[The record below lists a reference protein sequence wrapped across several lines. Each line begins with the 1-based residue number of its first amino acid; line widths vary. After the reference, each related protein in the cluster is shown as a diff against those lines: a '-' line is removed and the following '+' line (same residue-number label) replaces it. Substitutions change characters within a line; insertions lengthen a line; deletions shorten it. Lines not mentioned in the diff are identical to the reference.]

1 MLFRSALTRS
11 ASLWEGLTE
20 GWPNEQWPDVGC
32 TQECPLD
39 PAVARALRLRPGAS
53 LPPKKIARQCSLSV
67 SGTMENRNPHLAPGI
82 TLNNLAPAP
91 ANVSAF
97 WGLMGP
103 GGFNSLYQVSFQQ
116 WNLFSPCDPRTSR
129 TPLCSWRFTFPTR
142 ALPGIKLRSCSF
154 CAPLVYSVNVI

>member
-1 MLFRSALTRS
+1 MSNGRMLAAPGNPRWILLFLVPRDCS
-11 ASLWEGLTE
+11 
-20 GWPNEQWPDVGC
+20 QV
-32 TQECPLD
+32 
-39 PAVARALRLRPGAS
+39 PAR
-53 LPPKKIARQCSLSV
+53 PPKKIARQCSLSV
-67 SGTMENRNPHLAPGI
+67 SGTMENRNIHLTPGF
-82 TLNNLAPAP
+82 TLSNLAPAP